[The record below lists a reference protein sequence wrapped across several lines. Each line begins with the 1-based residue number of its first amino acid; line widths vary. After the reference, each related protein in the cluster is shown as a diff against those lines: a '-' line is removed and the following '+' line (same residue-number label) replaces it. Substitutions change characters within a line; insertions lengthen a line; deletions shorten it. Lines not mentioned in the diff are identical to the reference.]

1 MKFLRKILDR
11 QARHFERGGRF
22 ERFYPL
28 YEAPDTFL
36 YTPGKT
42 TAGAAHVRDA
52 LDLKRLMMTVVV
64 ALVPCVLM
72 AMFNTGRQI
81 HLAIAGGA
89 TALPN
94 WRTDA
99 MEMLGL
105 PFDASSVLANSVHG
119 ALYYLPV
126 LIVTFAVGGAWEGLF
141 AVVRRHDINEGF
153 LVTGMLFPLV
163 LPPTIPLWQVAIG
176 ITFGVVVGKEIFGG
190 TGYNVLNPALT
201 ARVFLFFAYPAQ
213 ISGDAVWIAAGTS
226 APPDGYSGATAL
238 GAIAVHEADEGS
250 SAADS
255 SSTTL
260 DAVAAQE
267 AVPEAG
273 TAALNGLDAITGD
286 VSWMQAFLGDIP
298 GSMGETST
306 LACLI
311 GAAILIAT
319 GIGSWRI
326 MVAATA
332 GSLAISLLL
341 NLVVSTTNPML
352 SVPFHW
358 HVVLGGW
365 AFGMVFMATDPVSA
379 AQTNRGRYI
388 YGFLVGVLAILIRT
402 VNPAFPEGVM
412 LGILFMNLFAP
423 LIDHYVLKAN
433 VKRRKARY
441 AQ

>member
-1 MKFLRKILDR
+1 MKLLRRILDK
-11 QARHFERGGRF
+11 QARHFEPGGRF

-72 AMFNTGRQI
+72 AMWNTGRQI
-81 HLAIAGGA
+81 HLAVAGGA
-89 TALPN
+89 APLSN

-105 PFDASSVLANSVHG
+105 PFDASSLLANSVHG

-141 AVVRRHDINEGF
+141 AVVRKHDINEGF

-163 LPPTIPLWQVAIG
+163 LPPTIPLWQVAVG
-176 ITFGVVVGKEIFGG
+176 ISFGVVVGKEIFGG

-226 APPDGYSGATAL
+226 SAPDGYSGATAL
-238 GAIAVHEADEGS
+238 GEIAVLEPVEGS
-250 SAADS
+250 DAPLDGLSAI
-255 SSTTL
+255 
-260 DAVAAQE
+260 E
-267 AVPEAG
+267 G
-273 TAALNGLDAITGD
+273 K

-298 GSMGETST
+298 GSMGETSAF
-306 LACLI
+306 ACLI

-332 GSLAISLLL
+332 GTAAISLLL
-341 NLVVSTTNPML
+341 NLIASPTNAML

-358 HVVLGGW
+358 HLVLGGW
-365 AFGMVFMATDPVSA
+365 AFGIVFMATDPVSA

-388 YGFLVGVLAILIRT
+388 YGFLVGVLAVLIRT

-433 VKRRKARY
+433 IKRRQARY

>member
-1 MKFLRKILDR
+1 MRFLRRILDR
-11 QARHFERGGRF
+11 QARHFEPGGRF

-72 AMFNTGRQI
+72 AMWNTGRQI

-94 WRTDA
+94 WRTEA
-99 MEMLGL
+99 METLGL
-105 PFDASSVLANSVHG
+105 PFDATSLLANTAHG

-126 LIVTFAVGGAWEGLF
+126 LVVTFAVGGLWEGLF
-141 AVVRRHDINEGF
+141 AVVRRHDVNEGF

-226 APPDGYSGATAL
+226 ADGYSGATAL
-238 GAIAVHEADEGS
+238 GEIAVLEAAEGS
-250 SAADS
+250 SAP
-255 SSTTL
+255 L
-260 DAVAAQE
+260 D
-267 AVPEAG
+267 
-273 TAALNGLDAITGD
+273 GLSAIED
-286 VSWMQAFLGDIP
+286 KVSWMQAFLGDIP
-298 GSMGETST
+298 GSMGETSA

-326 MVAATA
+326 MAAATA
-332 GSLAISLLL
+332 GTAVISLLL
-341 NLVVSTTNPML
+341 NLMASSTNAML

-365 AFGMVFMATDPVSA
+365 AFGIVFMATDPVSA

-388 YGFLVGVLAILIRT
+388 YGFLVGVLAVLIRT

-433 VKRRKARY
+433 IKRRQARY

>member
-1 MKFLRKILDR
+1 MKFLRRVLDR
-11 QARHFERGGRF
+11 QARHFEPGGRF
-22 ERFYPL
+22 ERLYPL

-36 YTPGKT
+36 YTPGRT
-42 TAGAAHVRDA
+42 TGGAAHVRDA
-52 LDLKRLMMTVVV
+52 LDLKRLMVTVVA
-64 ALVPCVLM
+64 ALVPCVAM

-89 TALPN
+89 APLPN

-99 MEMLGL
+99 MAVLGL
-105 PFDASSVLANSVHG
+105 PFDSSSLLANTVHG

-141 AVVRRHDINEGF
+141 AVVRRHDVNEGF

-190 TGYNVLNPALT
+190 TGFNVLNPALT

-213 ISGDAVWIAAGTS
+213 ISGDAVWIAASTS
-226 APPDGYSGATAL
+226 ADGYSGATAL
-238 GAIAVHEADEGS
+238 GDIAVHEADAG
-250 SAADS
+250 SAAS
-255 SSTTL
+255 SL
-260 DAVAAQE
+260 H
-267 AVPEAG
+267 
-273 TAALNGLDAITGD
+273 GLDAIAGD
-286 VSWMQAFLGDIP
+286 VSWLQAFLGDIP

-326 MVAATA
+326 MAAATA
-332 GSLAISLLL
+332 GSLAISVLL
-341 NLVVSTTNPML
+341 NLIGSTTNPML
-352 SVPFHW
+352 SVPFGW
-358 HVVLGGW
+358 HAVLGGW
-365 AFGMVFMATDPVSA
+365 AFGIVFMATDPVSA
-379 AQTNRGRYI
+379 AQTNQGRYI

-433 VKRRKARY
+433 IRRRAVRY
-441 AQ
+441 AR

>member
-1 MKFLRKILDR
+1 MRFLRRILDK
-11 QARHFERGGRF
+11 QARHFEPGGRF

-72 AMFNTGRQI
+72 AMWNTGRQI
-81 HLAIAGGA
+81 HVAVAGGA
-89 TALPN
+89 APLAN

-99 MEMLGL
+99 MEMMGL
-105 PFDASSVLANSVHG
+105 SFDASSLLANTVHG
-119 ALYYLPV
+119 ALYYVPV
-126 LIVTFAVGGAWEGLF
+126 LVVTFAVGGAWEGLF
-141 AVVRRHDINEGF
+141 AVVRRHDVNEGF

-163 LPPTIPLWQVAIG
+163 LPPTIPLWQVAVG
-176 ITFGVVVGKEIFGG
+176 ISFGVVVGKEIFGG

-213 ISGDAVWIAAGTS
+213 ISGDAVWISAGTS
-226 APPDGYSGATAL
+226 SAPDGYSGATAL
-238 GAIAVHEADEGS
+238 GEIAVLEAVEGS
-250 SAADS
+250 DAPLDGLAAI
-255 SSTTL
+255 
-260 DAVAAQE
+260 E
-267 AVPEAG
+267 G
-273 TAALNGLDAITGD
+273 K

-298 GSMGETST
+298 GSMGETSA

-332 GSLAISLLL
+332 GTAAISLLL
-341 NLVVSTTNPML
+341 NLVASSTNAML

-365 AFGMVFMATDPVSA
+365 AFGIVFMATDPVSA

-402 VNPAFPEGVM
+402 INPAFPEGVM

-433 VKRRKARY
+433 IKRRQARY

>member
-1 MKFLRKILDR
+1 MKLLRRILDK
-11 QARHFERGGRF
+11 QARHFEPGGRF

-72 AMFNTGRQI
+72 AMWNTGRQI
-81 HLAIAGGA
+81 HVAIAGGA
-89 TALPN
+89 APLPN

-99 MEMLGL
+99 METLGL
-105 PFDASSVLANSVHG
+105 SFDASSLLANSVHG

-141 AVVRRHDINEGF
+141 AVVRKHDINEGF

-226 APPDGYSGATAL
+226 SAPDGYSGATAL
-238 GAIAVHEADEGS
+238 GEIAVLEPVEGS
-250 SAADS
+250 DAPLDGLSAI
-255 SSTTL
+255 
-260 DAVAAQE
+260 E
-267 AVPEAG
+267 G
-273 TAALNGLDAITGD
+273 K

-298 GSMGETST
+298 GSMGETSA

-332 GSLAISLLL
+332 GTAAISLLL
-341 NLVVSTTNPML
+341 NLIASPTNAML

-358 HVVLGGW
+358 HLVLGGW
-365 AFGMVFMATDPVSA
+365 AFGIVFMATDPVSA

-388 YGFLVGVLAILIRT
+388 YGFLVGVLAVLIRT

-433 VKRRKARY
+433 IKRRQTRY

>member
-1 MKFLRKILDR
+1 MKLLRRILDK
-11 QARHFERGGRF
+11 QARHFEPGGRF

-64 ALVPCVLM
+64 ALAPCVLM
-72 AMFNTGRQI
+72 AMWNTGRQI
-81 HLAIAGGA
+81 HLAVAGGA
-89 TALPN
+89 EPLSN

-105 PFDASSVLANSVHG
+105 TFDASSLLANTVHG
-119 ALYYLPV
+119 ALYYVPV
-126 LIVTFAVGGAWEGLF
+126 LVVTFAVGGAWEGLF
-141 AVVRRHDINEGF
+141 AVVRRHEVNEGF

-163 LPPTIPLWQVAIG
+163 LPPTIPLWQVAVG
-176 ITFGVVVGKEIFGG
+176 ISFGVVVGKEIFGG

-226 APPDGYSGATAL
+226 SGEDADGYSGATAL
-238 GAIAVHEADEGS
+238 GEIAVLEPVEGS
-250 SAADS
+250 DAP
-255 SSTTL
+255 L
-260 DAVAAQE
+260 D
-267 AVPEAG
+267 G
-273 TAALNGLDAITGD
+273 LTAIEGK

-298 GSMGETST
+298 GSMGETSA

-311 GAAILIAT
+311 GAVILIAT

-332 GSLAISLLL
+332 GTAAISLLL
-341 NLVVSTTNPML
+341 NLVASSTNAML

-365 AFGMVFMATDPVSA
+365 AFGIVFMATDPVSA

-402 VNPAFPEGVM
+402 INPAFPEGVM

-433 VKRRKARY
+433 IKRRQARY

>member
-1 MKFLRKILDR
+1 MKFLRRILDK
-11 QARHFERGGRF
+11 QARHFEPGGRF

-72 AMFNTGRQI
+72 AMWNTGRQI
-81 HLAIAGGA
+81 HVAVAGGA
-89 TALPN
+89 APLSN

-105 PFDASSVLANSVHG
+105 SFDASSLLANTVHG
-119 ALYYLPV
+119 ALYYVPV
-126 LIVTFAVGGAWEGLF
+126 LVVTFAVGGAWEGLF
-141 AVVRRHDINEGF
+141 AVIRRHDVNEGF

-163 LPPTIPLWQVAIG
+163 LPPTIPLWQVAVG
-176 ITFGVVVGKEIFGG
+176 ISFGVVVGKEIFGG

-226 APPDGYSGATAL
+226 SAPDGYSGATAL
-238 GAIAVHEADEGS
+238 GEIAVLEAAKGSKAPLDGLSAIEGK
-250 SAADS
+250 
-255 SSTTL
+255 
-260 DAVAAQE
+260 
-267 AVPEAG
+267 
-273 TAALNGLDAITGD
+273 

-298 GSMGETST
+298 GSMGETSA

-311 GAAILIAT
+311 GAAVLIAT

-332 GSLAISLLL
+332 GTAAISVLL
-341 NLVVSTTNPML
+341 NLIASSTNAML

-365 AFGMVFMATDPVSA
+365 AFGIVFMATDPVSA

-402 VNPAFPEGVM
+402 INPAFPEGVM

-433 VKRRKARY
+433 IKRRQARY